1 VNGEGR
7 RAAGGQVVLPP
18 IGLPPAKLPPAR
30 LPPVTLPQLPL
41 PGASSPDGRSAPGA
55 PGGATPRPAPA
66 APAGP
71 SVLDACEPVFSALF
85 ELQSARPA
93 PDVDTL
99 YGSLAGQLAAVRGR
113 AGAAGLSDQEADAVT
128 FALAAF
134 ADEMVMRS
142 DWEGRGQWPL
152 LEYAAFGT
160 HYAGEQFFRVLG
172 QGQDTSNG
180 HHPLA
185 WEGTWQG
192 PGGAAVLEVYALC
205 LLFGFRGR
213 HSVTAPDA
221 YQRELA
227 RVLAYIRARPAPPL
241 SPRPLS
247 RPFGGSAEGP
257 DLSPLTRQWALAGTV
272 LLLVWLAVIVLVARV
287 AGA

>member
-1 VNGEGR
+1 M
-7 RAAGGQVVLPP
+7 
-18 IGLPPAKLPPAR
+18 
-30 LPPVTLPQLPL
+30 
-41 PGASSPDGRSAPGA
+41 
-55 PGGATPRPAPA
+55 
-66 APAGP
+66 
-71 SVLDACEPVFSALF
+71 LDACEPVFSALF

-160 HYAGEQFFRVLG
+160 HNAGEQFFRVLG

-185 WEGTWQG
+185 WEGTWRG

-213 HSVTAPDA
+213 HSVTGPDA

-227 RVLAYIRARPAPPL
+227 RVLAYIRARPPPL
-241 SPRPLS
+241 ESQAPLPALRGERGGTRPEPPDPAVGPHRH
-247 RPFGGSAEGP
+247 RPAA
-257 DLSPLTRQWALAGTV
+257 RLAGRDRPRGTGGRGLMRIPETV
-272 LLLVWLAVIVLVARV
+272 R
-287 AGA
+287 AGGRA

>member
-1 VNGEGR
+1 M
-7 RAAGGQVVLPP
+7 
-18 IGLPPAKLPPAR
+18 
-30 LPPVTLPQLPL
+30 TLPQVPL
-41 PGASSPDGRSAPGA
+41 PGAPSPDGRYGA
-55 PGGATPRPAPA
+55 RVPGGATPQRPPPAPRRPP
-66 APAGP
+66 APVGP

-227 RVLAYIRARPAPPL
+227 RVLAYIRARPAPP
-241 SPRPLS
+241 
-247 RPFGGSAEGP
+247 
-257 DLSPLTRQWALAGTV
+257 
-272 LLLVWLAVIVLVARV
+272 
-287 AGA
+287 